1 MLRNLSS
8 NEELFWG
15 KLVPFG
21 SRGCLIDP
29 RMDHQAFISLTAM
42 PTMLASGF
50 DCQKC
55 QKSHQDLV
63 LLAPQIAP
71 NIVQRVTKDR
81 MTLFEIDAQQHRD
94 QCQNFSSGH
103 NFMDKTVDST
113 QIGKK
118 RPF

>member
-1 MLRNLSS
+1 MNHHAY
-8 NEELFWG
+8 
-15 KLVPFG
+15 V
-21 SRGCLIDP
+21 
-29 RMDHQAFISLTAM
+29 SLTAI
-42 PTMLASGF
+42 PTMLASAF

-71 NIVQRVTKDR
+71 NIDQRVTKDR

-103 NFMDKTVDST
+103 NLMDKTVNST
-113 QIGKK
+113 QINKK

>member
-1 MLRNLSS
+1 
-8 NEELFWG
+8 
-15 KLVPFG
+15 
-21 SRGCLIDP
+21 
-29 RMDHQAFISLTAM
+29 MDHHAYISLTAM

-81 MTLFEIDAQQHRD
+81 MTSVEIDAQQHRD

>member
-1 MLRNLSS
+1 
-8 NEELFWG
+8 
-15 KLVPFG
+15 
-21 SRGCLIDP
+21 
-29 RMDHQAFISLTAM
+29 MDHHAYISLTAM

-81 MTLFEIDAQQHRD
+81 MTSVEIDAQQHRD

-103 NFMDKTVDST
+103 NVMDETVDST
-113 QIGKK
+113 QISKK

>member
-1 MLRNLSS
+1 
-8 NEELFWG
+8 
-15 KLVPFG
+15 
-21 SRGCLIDP
+21 
-29 RMDHQAFISLTAM
+29 MDHHAYISLTAM
-42 PTMLASGF
+42 PTMLASGY

-55 QKSHQDLV
+55 QKNHQDLV

-81 MTLFEIDAQQHRD
+81 MTSVEIDAQQHRD

>member
-1 MLRNLSS
+1 
-8 NEELFWG
+8 
-15 KLVPFG
+15 
-21 SRGCLIDP
+21 
-29 RMDHQAFISLTAM
+29 MDHHAYISLTAM

-55 QKSHQDLV
+55 QKGYQDLV

-71 NIVQRVTKDR
+71 NIDQRVTKDR
-81 MTLFEIDAQQHRD
+81 MTSVEIDAQQHRD

-103 NFMDKTVDST
+103 NLMVKTVDST
-113 QIGKK
+113 QVSKK

>member
-1 MLRNLSS
+1 
-8 NEELFWG
+8 
-15 KLVPFG
+15 
-21 SRGCLIDP
+21 
-29 RMDHQAFISLTAM
+29 MDHQAYISLTAM

-81 MTLFEIDAQQHRD
+81 MTSFEIDAQQHRE

-103 NFMDKTVDST
+103 NFRDKTVEST
-113 QIGKK
+113 QISKK